1 MIIPTLDLFAWWA
14 LSISFSSIF
23 LTMISIY
30 LYSSNKKKRM
40 DKIERHKDEAD
51 TAKLIKNFAFVW
63 VLVGLLIFY
72 IFSIQLALSQ
82 STAGTLSE
90 VVFAIGNVVVEAFLI
105 LYLIRNREKMPPENK
120 TKSDQTQ

>member
-23 LTMISIY
+23 LTVISIY

-90 VVFAIGNVVVEAFLI
+90 VVFAIGNAVVEAFLI